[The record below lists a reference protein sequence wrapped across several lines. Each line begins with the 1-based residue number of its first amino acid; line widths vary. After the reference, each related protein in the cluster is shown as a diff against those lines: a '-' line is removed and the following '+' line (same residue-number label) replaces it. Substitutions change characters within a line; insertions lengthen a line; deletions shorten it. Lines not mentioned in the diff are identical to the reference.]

1 MPATTTY
8 GIRYPASTDA
18 PDIVQIVKNT
28 AEDVDGA
35 LKYPVAQLYATSS
48 QSVPHNTFTAVNFGG
63 ETFDT
68 HNGHSTTTN
77 NSRWTCPSGW
87 AGYYLVSG
95 LVQWDNPANALCAAI
110 YKNGTAVRG
119 GANRIPSV
127 VATHDGNTDTG
138 VTTGSVEVLLAV
150 GDYVQL
156 LVEQNA
162 GSARSTKVAD
172 PLFVSGLSVTFLRR
186 V

>member
-1 MPATTTY
+1 MPQTSTY
-8 GIRYPASTDA
+8 GIRYPASSDA

-35 LKYPVAQLYATSS
+35 LKPPVAQLYQSS
-48 QSVPHNTFTAVNFGG
+48 VQSVAHNTFTAVSFGG
-63 ETFDT
+63 ETLDT
-68 HNGHSTTTN
+68 HNGHSNTTN

-95 LVQWDNPANALCAAI
+95 TVQWDNPANALCAII

-119 GANRIPSV
+119 SATRIPSV
-127 VATHDGNTDTG
+127 VASHDGNHDTG
-138 VTTGSVEVLLAV
+138 VTTCPVVVQLAV
-150 GDYVQL
+150 GDYVEL

-162 GSARSTKVAD
+162 GATRNTKVAD
-172 PLFVSGLSVTFLRR
+172 PLFVSGLSVAFQRKA
-186 V
+186 